1 MSANSAGAPA
11 PRTARPVDAVARI
24 VAIGLHRGRLELRQF
39 VRERDAMVFTF
50 ALPIAVYAVFAVTM
64 TGEVTV
70 GGQAVDHR
78 QYMLPG
84 LLASAVLLTGFQ
96 STAITFAQDRSS
108 GALLRLR
115 TTPLHPASYFVGKAI
130 LVAVTSAV
138 QLALLLAFAAVV
150 FGVPGPR
157 SWPLLLAVWLL
168 GCLAGTTTGLALAT
182 LLRTSRG
189 AVATVTGITL
199 LLQFVCGCFL
209 MFAALPGWLQE
220 AVSPLFATWIAR
232 GMRAAMLP
240 ERMSAAEP
248 GGTWAIGMMGMV
260 LVAWIVA
267 GLVVSA
273 WRFRWHRV

>member
-1 MSANSAGAPA
+1 MNADVAGAR
-11 PRTARPVDAVARI
+11 PRTGHPLESLARV
-24 VAIGLHRGRLELRQF
+24 VAIGVHRGRLELGQF

-64 TGEVTV
+64 TGEVELA
-70 GGQAVDHR
+70 GQTIDHR
-78 QYMLPG
+78 RYMLPG
-84 LLASAVLLTGFQ
+84 LLASAVLLSGFQ

-115 TTPLHPASYFVGKAI
+115 TTPLHPASYFLGKAI
-130 LVAVTSAV
+130 LVVVTSAV
-138 QLALLLAFAAVV
+138 QLALLLAFAAAV

-157 SWPLLLAVWLL
+157 SWPLLLTVWLL
-168 GCLAGTTTGLALAT
+168 GCLAGTTTGVAVAT
-182 LLRTSRG
+182 LLHSSRG

-199 LLQFVCGCFL
+199 LLQFVCGSFL
-209 MFAALPGWLQE
+209 MFAALPAWLQQ
-220 AVSPLFATWIAR
+220 AVGPLFPTWIAR

-248 GGTWAIGMMGMV
+248 GGTWAVGAMGIV
-260 LVAWIVA
+260 LVGWILA

-273 WRFRWHRV
+273 LRFRWHRI